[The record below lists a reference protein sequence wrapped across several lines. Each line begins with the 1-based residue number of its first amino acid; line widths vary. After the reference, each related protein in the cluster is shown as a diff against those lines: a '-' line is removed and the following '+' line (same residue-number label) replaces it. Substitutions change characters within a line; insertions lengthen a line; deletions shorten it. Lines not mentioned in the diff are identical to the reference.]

1 MGKISDNELKELAQ
15 IYNEKGKKELYTLL
29 IEKYEIKNP
38 TCVFNR
44 MCKKPVLA
52 YDKEQDCFF
61 TEQNAVKP
69 EDVFMSM
76 DELCTPKTPVYPK
89 STSGICEQNRNEA
102 MEKLIK
108 ELISDRLLELCKYR
122 QIRAHCT
129 VVECMLSGVSVHA
142 FRYIVHV
149 HKLAL

>member
-1 MGKISDNELKELAQ
+1 MGKISDNELKELAK

-108 ELISDRLLELCKYR
+108 ELISDRLLELRRYVTLDYASKIMHVDESSLKNDGY
-122 QIRAHCT
+122 Q
-129 VVECMLSGVSVHA
+129 LLVH
-142 FRYIVHV
+142 
-149 HKLAL
+149 

>member
-108 ELISDRLLELCKYR
+108 ELISDRLLELRRYVTLDYASKIMHVDESSLKKDGYK
-122 QIRAHCT
+122 
-129 VVECMLSGVSVHA
+129 LLVH
-142 FRYIVHV
+142 
-149 HKLAL
+149 

>member
-108 ELISDRLLELCKYR
+108 ELISDRLLELRRYVTLDYASKIMHVDESSLKNDGY
-122 QIRAHCT
+122 Q
-129 VVECMLSGVSVHA
+129 LLVH
-142 FRYIVHV
+142 
-149 HKLAL
+149 